1 MAGVRTHNCGTQRM
15 SPRQPQTRVSAP
27 REPTEAEHE
36 LLRLL
41 WRQGPMTVRQLHDAL
56 PRRNGET
63 AYTTVLSTLQIM
75 HQKGLVERDESERAH
90 VYSAAI
96 SQDQAQQQL
105 LGKFLHRVFEGSTT
119 ALVMQALGSA
129 KPATME
135 EIEKI
140 RARLDELEGKAR

>member
-1 MAGVRTHNCGTQRM
+1 MPPRKPRSH
-15 SPRQPQTRVSAP
+15 SPVP
-27 REPTEAEHE
+27 EPTEAELE
-36 LLRLL
+36 LLRVL
-41 WRQGPMTVRQLHDAL
+41 WRLGPVTVRQVHDAL
-56 PRRNGET
+56 PPRNGEA
-63 AYTTVLSTLQIM
+63 AYTTILSTLQIM
-75 HQKGLVERDESERAH
+75 HQKGLVSRDESERAH

-105 LGKFLHRVFEGSTT
+105 LGKLLNRVFEGSTT

-140 RARLDELEGKAR
+140 RARLDELEGQGK

>member
-1 MAGVRTHNCGTQRM
+1 M
-15 SPRQPQTRVSAP
+15 SPKPSTSRFATTP
-27 REPTEAEHE
+27 EPTEAELE
-36 LLRLL
+36 LLRIL
-41 WRQGPMTVRQLHDAL
+41 WRLGPMTVRQVHDSL
-56 PRRNGET
+56 PPREGET

-75 HQKGLVERDESERAH
+75 FQKGLVSRDESERAH

-96 SQDQAQQQL
+96 SQNQAQQQL
-105 LGKFLHRVFEGSTT
+105 LGKLLQRVFEGSTT

-140 RARLDELEGKAR
+140 RARLDELEGKGK